1 MADGAD
7 IVLVTPEGY
16 FSTAFTQFM
25 QRTKAAQRLDRI
37 VVDECHVVFN
47 KQKHFRPRLQQLGDV
62 NRWEVPVVMLTATM
76 PVQMEDEFRR
86 RMGIDQVPVSIF
98 RAPTTRR
105 NIRYRVKRLAERE
118 GGRRGRGGEGK
129 SQWLEAV
136 AALVRQRQ
144 RQHGGGKVVVYCQSV
159 PQTKQLAELLQC
171 DAYHHHAPD
180 KPAKMQAFQQGR
192 QSIMVST
199 SAFGMGVDISD
210 IRVIVHVDEPRS
222 LLDYAQESGRA
233 GRDGETSEA
242 IIILP
247 PQASPRKP
255 SSWQSKQAKTMDE
268 TARRTVWGYM
278 EAPCHRVVMDGFMD
292 GDVAREGCGSGEE
305 ACQPCR
311 LVGGWD
317 GEMEDE
323 STMVAPEDQSSPAG
337 EVGPNMEDKGSSE
350 STGSRG
356 NSGSSDDRETENSA
370 SSSESDEDGAD
381 PSEESIEPGG
391 ENGENEG
398 VKRRADETWW
408 DGHTFDRQQIQQR
421 QIGRAWQRAKQKCR
435 RQMEEVY
442 EWLQQAQGQCVF
454 CFVQGRMGRAHRSIF
469 NCDAVEAV
477 DARSLYD
484 AIKKE
489 IRRSKAMSDFAG
501 CSFYF
506 ASQAWYRS

>member
-1 MADGAD
+1 MAAIATDHTETALKKMMGPRCRFRGVQRQAMAAVMRGESRVMAIMGTGSGKSLLFMLPAWCGMGMGGTTVVVVPLIALREDMVRRCRMLGMECVEWSSSQVADGAD

-16 FSTAFTQFM
+16 FSTAFINFM
-25 QRTKAAQRLDRI
+25 QRTKGAQRLDRI

-47 KQKHFRPRLQQLGDV
+47 RQKHFRPRLQQLGDV

-86 RMGIDQVPVSIF
+86 RIGIDQVPVSIF

-105 NIRYRVKRLAERE
+105 NIRYRMKRLAERE
-118 GGRRGRGGEGK
+118 GGRRGRPRRGGKESDGWR
-129 SQWLEAV
+129 QW
-136 AALVRQRQ
+136 RRWCDTRQ

-233 GRDGETSEA
+233 GRDGEMSEA

-255 SSWQSKQAKTMDE
+255 SSWQSQAGHKRMDE
-268 TARRTVWGYM
+268 TARRTIWGYM

-311 LVGGWD
+311 LVGG
-317 GEMEDE
+317 
-323 STMVAPEDQSSPAG
+323 
-337 EVGPNMEDKGSSE
+337 
-350 STGSRG
+350 
-356 NSGSSDDRETENSA
+356 
-370 SSSESDEDGAD
+370 
-381 PSEESIEPGG
+381 
-391 ENGENEG
+391 
-398 VKRRADETWW
+398 
-408 DGHTFDRQQIQQR
+408 
-421 QIGRAWQRAKQKCR
+421 
-435 RQMEEVY
+435 
-442 EWLQQAQGQCVF
+442 
-454 CFVQGRMGRAHRSIF
+454 
-469 NCDAVEAV
+469 
-477 DARSLYD
+477 
-484 AIKKE
+484 
-489 IRRSKAMSDFAG
+489 
-501 CSFYF
+501 
-506 ASQAWYRS
+506 